1 LGERRLVSVRVAERA
16 AATLI
21 ERFSVSAIPVEVED
35 IALRLGATIV
45 RKPLERTISGLLL
58 REGGAKLIAVNTD
71 HHPRRQRFTI
81 AHEVG
86 HLQLHAGDYIVD
98 STMRVNRRNK
108 LSSMASDA
116 QEIEANAFAAA
127 LLMPP
132 ALVKSAL
139 ERMRDSQL
147 GNPSRVVESLAD
159 QFGVSTEA
167 MGYRL
172 INLGLST

>member
-98 STMRVNRRNK
+98 STMRVNRAGDRGERIRCCP
-108 LSSMASDA
+108 ADA
-116 QEIEANAFAAA
+116 AGAGEKCLRANA
-127 LLMPP
+127 
-132 ALVKSAL
+132 
-139 ERMRDSQL
+139 R
-147 GNPSRVVESLAD
+147 
-159 QFGVSTEA
+159 
-167 MGYRL
+167 
-172 INLGLST
+172 